1 VIGAR
6 IVHDGL
12 RGGNLAI
19 TRHDVLLSGAAT
31 MHKLIIAA
39 ALVAAVALPAAGQ
52 VTSTSRGRV
61 VPTTSAARVNV
72 KVSPSLAGTVQISAD
87 SAFAIARAHAYNG
100 EVSSADLVSE
110 DGHLVYHVM
119 VLNKNK
125 GATKVWV
132 DAMTGATLDTHRH
145 GGLKAPAVHHK
156 ENKKLLDAKRDSV
169 TKAP

>member
-1 VIGAR
+1 MNR
-6 IVHDGL
+6 SL
-12 RGGNLAI
+12 F
-19 TRHDVLLSGAAT
+19 
-31 MHKLIIAA
+31 AA

-52 VTSTSRGRV
+52 ATSTSPGRV
-61 VPTTSAARVNV
+61 VATTSAARVDV
-72 KVSPSLAGTVQISAD
+72 KVSPALASTVRISAD

-100 EVSSADLVSE
+100 EVSSADLTSE

-156 ENKKLLDAKRDSV
+156 ENNKLLDSKRDS
-169 TKAP
+169 AARNP